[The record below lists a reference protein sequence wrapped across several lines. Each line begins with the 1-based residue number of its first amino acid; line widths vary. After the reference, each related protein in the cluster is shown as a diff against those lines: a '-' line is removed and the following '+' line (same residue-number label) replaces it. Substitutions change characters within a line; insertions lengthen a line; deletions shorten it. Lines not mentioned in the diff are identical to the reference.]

1 MLSALPMKKI
11 YLILFTLSL
20 FCLSIRSSEAQ
31 NAFDNKKRKSTA
43 VNTSSLHAKK
53 ISPSPRK
60 SSNARSNA
68 TVFQNPRTFGFQ
80 SKQKLH
86 NVLHSEEGQPS
97 FIETRRTTSPSP
109 GFVRKDTYAAC
120 YDYLQELAPL
130 LQLENVEKNFTIR
143 RTKRDKTND
152 THILLQQNYNGVPVH
167 GGEVMVHLNSNGEGK
182 AFNGKYI
189 NPSREIDV
197 VPSVEM
203 QAAIGKVKADV
214 STRTSLRPLTAL
226 EKQLVQY
233 EEAEAT
239 LCIYEDKSLV
249 KSHVLAYHVIYSPS
263 IHKRFE
269 YFVDA
274 HTGNVLSSINTV
286 CFVDGPKT
294 TTANDLNGVS
304 RTVNTYQV
312 GANYYM
318 LDASRAMFNAATSV
332 MPDEPIGGVLTVDMS
347 NTFGDDASILHV
359 ATTNNVWSTAN
370 HAKAVSAHFNA
381 GRAYEYFLTRHGRNS
396 INGKGGTML
405 SLINVSDPDDGQAL
419 DNAFWNGKA
428 MFYGNGNV
436 SLKPLAGGLD
446 VAGHEMTHG
455 VIENTANLEYKGESG
470 AINESMADIF
480 GSMIDPD
487 DWTIGEDV
495 AKLTAYPSGAIRS
508 LEDPHNG
515 RTTLGQPGFQPKH
528 MNEKYTGDEDNGGV
542 HINSGIANHAFF
554 KYAEAITRDKAA
566 DVYYK
571 ALDDYLTKSSQFI
584 DLRLAVIKAAGD
596 LYGANSAE
604 VTQARS
610 AFDAVGITDGQGGDY
625 EEPLPPNPGGEFL
638 LVYNT
643 DPSNANS
650 LYRANASLSK
660 VDPLT
665 TTGLISRPS
674 VTDDGSIAVF
684 VAADKTI
691 HAIVTKPGEIA
702 DEYVVQNEPIWSNVA
717 VSKDGNRM
725 AAVTEDQD
733 NTIYVYDFVTEDWGE
748 FTLYNPT
755 YSDGINSGGTVYADA
770 LEWDYTGEYIVYD
783 AFNRIEN
790 NSGSDIEYWDVNFI
804 RAWDETGDDFG
815 DGTIEK
821 LFSSLP
827 DGVSIGNPTFAKLSP
842 YVLAFDMVDE
852 TTNEYLILGSNIETG
867 ETDVIFTNTSLG
879 FPSFNKNDAR
889 VAFTIEDGVEI
900 YHTGFVN
907 LNSDKISSSESEA
920 TTLFETSKWAVYFAT
935 GDRIDDDVTGVEEE
949 PKHVTLTCYPNPF
962 ETEISL
968 ALTEDFALGGKVE
981 VMNLM
986 GQRLYD
992 LEANPSAGE
1001 ISLKF
1006 DNLPA
1011 GQYIIRIRD
1020 GDSVGACRVVKGN

>member
-1 MLSALPMKKI
+1 M
-11 YLILFTLSL
+11 
-20 FCLSIRSSEAQ
+20 IR
-31 NAFDNKKRKSTA
+31 
-43 VNTSSLHAKK
+43 
-53 ISPSPRK
+53 
-60 SSNARSNA
+60 
-68 TVFQNPRTFGFQ
+68 
-80 SKQKLH
+80 
-86 NVLHSEEGQPS
+86 
-97 FIETRRTTSPSP
+97 
-109 GFVRKDTYAAC
+109 
-120 YDYLQELAPL
+120 
-130 LQLENVEKNFTIR
+130 
-143 RTKRDKTND
+143 TNG
-152 THILLQQNYNGVPVH
+152 THIRLQQNYKGVPVH
-167 GGEVMVHLNSNGEGK
+167 GGEVIVHLNSFGEGE

-189 NPSREIDV
+189 VPAGDIDV

-203 QAAIGKVKADV
+203 QAAISKVKADV
-214 STRTSLRPLTAL
+214 SKGTSLRQLTTL

-233 EEAEAT
+233 LEPEAT

-263 IHKRFE
+263 IHKRLE

-312 GANYYM
+312 GASYFM
-318 LDASRAMFNAATSV
+318 LDASRAMFNAGTSV
-332 MPDEPIGGVLTVDMS
+332 LPDEPIGGILTVDMN

-359 ATTNNVWSTAN
+359 TTTNNVWNTAN

-381 GRAYEYFLTRHGRNS
+381 GKAYEYFLSRHDRNS

-405 SLINVSDPDDGQAL
+405 SLINVSDPENGQPL

-436 SLKPLAGGLD
+436 GFKPLAGGLD

-470 AINESMADIF
+470 AINESLADIF

-495 AKLTAYPSGAIRS
+495 VKLATYPSGALRS

-528 MNEKYTGDEDNGGV
+528 MNEKYTGNEDNGGV
-542 HINSGIANHAFF
+542 HINSGIINHAFF

-566 DVYYK
+566 DIFYK
-571 ALDDYLTKSSQFI
+571 ALDDYLTKSSKFI
-584 DLRLAVIKAAGD
+584 DLRLAVVKAAGD
-596 LYGANSAE
+596 LFGANSTE
-604 VTQARS
+604 VTQAKL

-643 DPSNANS
+643 DPNNANS
-650 LYRANASLSK
+650 LYRANASLVK

-691 HAIVTKPGEIA
+691 HAIVTTPGKIS
-702 DEYVVQNEPIWSNVA
+702 DEFVVQNETIWSNVA

-725 AAVTEDQD
+725 AAVTENQD
-733 NTIYVYDFVTEDWGE
+733 NTIYVYDFVTEEWGE

-790 NSGSDIEYWDVNFI
+790 NSGNDIEYWDVNFI
-804 RAWDETGDDFG
+804 RAWDVTGDDFG

-842 YVLAFDMVDE
+842 YILAFDMVDE
-852 TTNEYLILGSNIETG
+852 STNEYLYSW
-867 ETDVIFTNTSLG
+867 
-879 FPSFNKNDAR
+879 K
-889 VAFTIEDGVEI
+889 
-900 YHTGFVN
+900 
-907 LNSDKISSSESEA
+907 
-920 TTLFETSKWAVYFAT
+920 
-935 GDRIDDDVTGVEEE
+935 
-949 PKHVTLTCYPNPF
+949 
-962 ETEISL
+962 
-968 ALTEDFALGGKVE
+968 
-981 VMNLM
+981 
-986 GQRLYD
+986 
-992 LEANPSAGE
+992 
-1001 ISLKF
+1001 
-1006 DNLPA
+1006 
-1011 GQYIIRIRD
+1011 
-1020 GDSVGACRVVKGN
+1020 

>member
-1 MLSALPMKKI
+1 MKKI
-11 YLILFTLSL
+11 YLILFTLGL
-20 FCLSIRSSEAQ
+20 FCLNIRSADAQ
-31 NAFDNKKRKSTA
+31 TAFDVKKRKNSP
-43 VNTSSLHAKK
+43 VNTSSLHATK
-53 ISPSPRK
+53 ISVPSRAASKARTTAPIFK
-60 SSNARSNA
+60 NARAFS
-68 TVFQNPRTFGFQ
+68 FQ
-80 SKQKLH
+80 SQEKLH
-86 NVLHSEEGQPS
+86 NILHTEEGQPS
-97 FIETRRTTSPSP
+97 FIETRRSTASSSV
-109 GFVRKDTYAAC
+109 FARKDIYAAC
-120 YDYLQELAPL
+120 YDYLQELSPVL
-130 LQLENVEKNFTIR
+130 RLENATENFTIR
-143 RTKRDKTND
+143 GTKSDKD
-152 THILLQQNYNGVPVH
+152 YGTHIRLQQNYKGVPVH
-167 GGEVMVHLNSNGEGK
+167 GGEVIVHLNSFGEGA

-189 NPSREIDV
+189 VPAGDIDV

-203 QAAIGKVKADV
+203 QAAISKVKADV
-214 STRTSLRPLTAL
+214 SKGTSLRQLTTL
-226 EKQLVQY
+226 EEQLVQY
-233 EEAEAT
+233 LEPEAT

-249 KSHVLAYHVIYSPS
+249 KSHVLAYHVTYSPS
-263 IHKRFE
+263 IHKRLE

-312 GANYYM
+312 GANYFM
-318 LDASRAMFNAATSV
+318 LDASRAMFKTGTS
-332 MPDEPIGGVLTVDMS
+332 MLPDEPIGGILTVDMN
-347 NTFGDDASILHV
+347 NTFGDAASIQHV
-359 ATTNNVWSTAN
+359 TTTNNVWNIAN

-381 GRAYEYFLTRHGRNS
+381 GKAYEYYLNRHDRNS

-405 SLINVSDPDDGQAL
+405 SLINTSDPENGQPL

-436 SLKPLAGGLD
+436 GFKPLAGGLD

-470 AINESMADIF
+470 AINESLADIF

-495 AKLTAYPSGAIRS
+495 VKLATYPSGALRS
-508 LEDPHNG
+508 LADPHNG
-515 RTTLGQPGFQPKH
+515 RASLGQPGFQPKH
-528 MNEKYTGDEDNGGV
+528 VNEKYAGNEDNGGV
-542 HINSGIANHAFF
+542 HINSGIVNHAFF
-554 KYAEAITRDKAA
+554 KYAEAITRDRAA
-566 DVYYK
+566 DIFYK

-584 DLRLAVIKAAGD
+584 DLRLAVVKAAGD
-596 LYGANSAE
+596 LFGANSAE
-604 VTQARS
+604 VTQARI

-625 EEPLPPNPGGEFL
+625 EEPLPPNPGAEFL

-643 DPSNANS
+643 DPNTANS
-650 LYRANASLSK
+650 LHRANASLVK

-691 HAIVTKPGEIA
+691 HAIVTTPGETP
-702 DEYVVQNEPIWSNVA
+702 DEFVVQNETIWSNVA

-725 AAVTEDQD
+725 AAVTGNQD
-733 NTIYVYDFVTEDWGE
+733 NTIYVYDFVTEEWGE

-770 LEWDYTGEYIVYD
+770 LEWDYTGEFIVYD

-790 NSGSDIEYWDVNFI
+790 NTGNDIEYWDVNFI
-804 RAWDETGDDFG
+804 RAWDATGDDFG

-842 YVLAFDMVDE
+842 YILAFDMVDE
-852 TTNEYLILGSNIETG
+852 STNEYYILGSNIETG
-867 ETDVIFTNTSLG
+867 ETDIIFTNTTLG
-879 FPSFNKNDAR
+879 FPSFNKNDTR
-889 VAFTIEDGVEI
+889 VAFTIEDGVEL

-907 LNSDKISSSESEA
+907 LNTNKISSSESEE

-935 GDRIDDDVTGVEEE
+935 GDRIEDEVTGVEDIEKE
-949 PKHVTLTCYPNPF
+949 VILTCYPNPF
-962 ETEISL
+962 VSEISM
-968 ALTEDFALGGKVE
+968 ALTQDFVGGGKVE

-986 GQRLYD
+986 GQRLNNIELGRSPD
-992 LEANPSAGE
+992 AVLM
-1001 ISLKF
+1001 KF

-1011 GQYIIRIRD
+1011 GQYIIRIQNAK
-1020 GDSVGACRVVKGN
+1020 SVGACRVVKN